1 MASSP
6 PGTPPG
12 VQQRPVS
19 ALIRPSPRPNS
30 RMSVSSRPGG
40 GSRASDEDGKTSVKV
55 AVRIRPPLKS
65 SDPGFELIPQRFQRS
80 MVQVTSPTSLSVESP
95 QGKKLFVF
103 DKVFG
108 EDIDQEGV
116 WRYLN
121 ESVNAFI
128 QGYNVSL
135 MAYGQSG
142 AGKSYTMGTSGPAEQ
157 SDKEI
162 MGIIPRAAA
171 ALFDTL
177 SGARPELRSTNSGL
191 RTPTRYSVSTNSVP
205 TLKKGVEKD
214 WVMKATYVEIY
225 NEQLRDL
232 LVPETVPQAERT
244 TVTIRE
250 DTKGRILLTGLHQM
264 TIDSIEDLLGALN
277 FGSSIRQTDAT
288 AINAKSS
295 RSHAVF
301 SLNLVQRKNKLQLAT
316 GPEKRLSMP
325 LEAMTGADSWIT
337 VDSKLHF
344 VDLAGS
350 ERLKN
355 TGASGERA
363 KEGISINAG
372 LASLGKVISQLSSRS
387 AGSHVS
393 YRDSKLTRLLQ
404 DSLGGNA
411 ITYMIA
417 CITPAEFHIS
427 ETLNTVQYAQRA
439 RAIQSKPRIQQ
450 VSDDNDKQAL
460 IDRLR
465 AEVAFL
471 REQIRNSERGDR
483 RSNVSQDRT
492 ERQNEREIEL
502 QNHLLDI
509 QENYSALSQ
518 RHAKLISEITK
529 ARDTESAP
537 TPTLD
542 DAIGNSAVERLKR
555 SNSFAE
561 AVEQVVLEYEKTI
574 QSLETSLS
582 NTRSSLSTTESSLLE
597 RETKCAYIE
606 TVNQQLQARLQK
618 LMDRESST
626 ENYLHDLEAR
636 LDGQSYGEEKNVVIV
651 AELRKEIARIR
662 ENEAS
667 CEDYISTLE
676 ERLAE
681 ADQDVELMQREI
693 ERLEHVVER
702 QRSIGKLDSLLY
714 ELDHLQPD
722 SKKDE
727 EPLTNGHSTDESDRS
742 NSAGVPGREHAKLIG
757 PTDEE
762 FDNDGEQTPLVL
774 PNEQQNGHIIDEDDI
789 PGSPAKEVTASE
801 KRVTANGFPN
811 RVSAQSNFVAD
822 KLETVT
828 QELFDL
834 RLEHESTVGE
844 YDVLS
849 GKYEDALRT
858 IAELRDAVDEAR
870 HPVNLTN
877 TASPTSTR
885 PTSFLGDARVSELKD
900 GGQSSSS
907 RSLSSELS
915 LAGESPSTTEP
926 SDVESP
932 IKRSDAADVARVLQ
946 TEATLFQEIE
956 NLKILQAQK
965 GAGMDAL
972 TKSYAQLQ
980 EQHLETLD
988 IVEELKT
995 EVQKAKMINPP
1006 SPTSPVIHR
1015 KGSQSIGGID
1025 RAHRCIASLRNI
1037 AIENFEDDPD
1047 ILSNVELN
1055 LDTAMHELHSR
1066 SERIQA
1072 LEQEIVTVRKEMEM
1086 KMTIISGLTRERSS
1100 LKGTS
1105 PMDISVVS
1113 SMRDQLMQSENQIK
1127 ILHETH
1133 AAREQELLAEIQS
1146 IHASLEQHKGS
1157 QIMNISASSVMPG
1170 VFPETPMPDMNAP
1183 KQLDYAWGD
1192 RKESQDDKV
1201 AELQGELARWE
1212 SKHQSALDSMQA
1224 SEKQLL
1230 QTIGELEATMN
1241 NVEALRIERATAS
1254 SKQNDSKATLVAEF
1268 EQERQQHQK
1277 VVALLQHE
1285 IGEHKA
1291 TISAHL
1297 DRVAQ
1302 LEYAHTNLREQFE
1315 QTTKD
1320 KEVTAME
1327 ISSHRNQV
1335 SRLEE
1340 QIAEQESAVKFHQYG
1355 LKSLHESHAKEI
1367 AQLRSSTAAAS
1378 KAGMEA
1384 RLSEQSTKNN
1394 EILTALQTEL
1404 AKSKS
1409 EMGVLLEGVAF
1420 VLQEDTAADRL
1431 QHQIQ
1436 ALVESKQT
1444 ILAQHKDAVEQLR
1457 LKEVEDKR
1465 LQSVVGELG
1474 TINEDLVQE
1483 LETVTE
1489 DRNKSARL
1497 VQELEDQLNKN
1508 FDQHQAANNRLSS
1521 LQSERNLQL
1530 EEACRAKSDL
1540 TRELEAYRIKVSQ
1553 LEVGQCIPLFA
1564 CSNKPDRVQSQIWDL
1579 SGSFGAPRDSS
1590 SPDPSK
1596 PRSDAYDDGRE
1607 RSNSIT
1613 SNLRKSTSVASL
1625 PSPPPSIPLP
1635 PLPTFSGAPPANAF
1649 SNGIGSITSNAN
1661 SQRHA
1666 SKDLANI
1673 QLTEDLEA
1681 RIRTIEKH
1689 LHAEKQLT
1697 ASLEEA
1703 LVDTENQTLK
1713 IKAEMEQ
1720 WRTKSYGL
1728 DDELAN
1734 LKKERNSTRY
1744 SIQAVEEERHAR
1756 KEAEAARAQLE
1767 ERMAAINRKK
1777 RRPALACF

>member
-6 PGTPPG
+6 PGTPPR

-30 RMSVSSRPGG
+30 RMSTSSRPGD

-55 AVRIRPPLKS
+55 AVRVRPPLKP

-80 MVQVTSPTSLSVESP
+80 MVQVTSPTSLAVESP

-116 WRYLN
+116 WGYLN
-121 ESVNAFI
+121 ESINAFV

-157 SDKEI
+157 NDKQV
-162 MGIIPRAAA
+162 MGVIPRAAM

-177 SGARPELRSTNSGL
+177 SGARPELRPSHSGL
-191 RTPTRYSVSTNSVP
+191 RTPTRYSVSTNSIP
-205 TLKKGVEKD
+205 TLKKGVEKN

-232 LVPETVPQAERT
+232 LVPENVPQAERT

-250 DTKGRILLTGLHQM
+250 DTKGRILLTGLNQV
-264 TIDSIEDLLGALN
+264 TIDSIEDLLEALN

-301 SLNLVQRKNKLQLAT
+301 SLNLVQRKNKLETAT
-316 GPEKRLSMP
+316 GREKRLSMP
-325 LEAMTGADSWIT
+325 LEAMTGAESWIT

-450 VSDDNDKQAL
+450 ISDDSDKQAL

-465 AEVAFL
+465 AEVTFL

-574 QSLETSLS
+574 QSLEASLS

-606 TVNQQLQARLQK
+606 TVNQQLQARVQK

-626 ENYLHDLEAR
+626 ENYLLDLEAK
-636 LDGQSYGEEKNVVIV
+636 LDGQSYGEEKNVAIV
-651 AELRKEIARIR
+651 SELRKEIARVR
-662 ENEAS
+662 ENAAS

-702 QRSIGKLDSLLY
+702 QRSIGKLDNLLY

-727 EPLTNGHSTDESDRS
+727 ERVTNGHMTDESERS
-742 NSAGVPGREHAKLIG
+742 HTTSDPVREHVESRE
-757 PTDEE
+757 PTEE
-762 FDNDGEQTPLVL
+762 ASDADDDRTPLVL
-774 PNEQQNGHIIDEDDI
+774 SNDQLNGHVNGDK
-789 PGSPAKEVTASE
+789 GAKEVSEPSATALPASE
-801 KRVTANGFPN
+801 KRVTVNGYPDQM
-811 RVSAQSNFVAD
+811 SAQSKFVGD
-822 KLETVT
+822 KLEIVS

-834 RLEHESTVGE
+834 RMEHESTVGE
-844 YDVLS
+844 YDLLS

-870 HPVNLTN
+870 HPINLTN
-877 TASPTSTR
+877 RASPNSTR

-915 LAGESPSTTEP
+915 LAGESPYTTEP
-926 SDVESP
+926 SDIESL

-946 TEATLFQEIE
+946 KEQTLFQEME
-956 NLKILQAQK
+956 NLKKLQAEK
-965 GAGMDAL
+965 EVGMDAL
-972 TKSYAQLQ
+972 TKQYAQLQ

-995 EVQKAKMINPP
+995 EVQKAKMTTPP

-1015 KGSQSIGGID
+1015 KGSQSVGGID

-1047 ILSNVELN
+1047 ILQNIELN
-1055 LDTAMHELHSR
+1055 LDTTMHELHSR

-1072 LEQEIVTVRKEMEM
+1072 LEQEMATVRKEMEM

-1105 PMDISVVS
+1105 PMDISVVA

-1127 ILHETH
+1127 VLHETH

-1146 IHASLEQHKGS
+1146 IHASLEQHKETHN
-1157 QIMNISASSVMPG
+1157 MNISASSVMPG
-1170 VFPETPMPDMNAP
+1170 LFPETPMPDTNAS
-1183 KQLDYAWGD
+1183 KQLDYAWGNQ
-1192 RKESQDDKV
+1192 KESQDDKV
-1201 AELQGELARWE
+1201 AELQGELAQWE

-1230 QTIGELEATMN
+1230 RTIGDLEATMS
-1241 NVEALRIERATAS
+1241 NVEALRIERAAAS
-1254 SKQNDSKATLVAEF
+1254 NDNKATLTAEF

-1277 VVALLQHE
+1277 IISLLQRE

-1291 TISAHL
+1291 TINSHL

-1302 LEYAHTNLREQFE
+1302 LEQAHTDLRDQFDQMTE
-1315 QTTKD
+1315 A
-1320 KEVTAME
+1320 KEVME
-1327 ISSHRNQV
+1327 TELSSHRNQI

-1367 AQLRSSTAAAS
+1367 AQLKLSTATVA
-1378 KAGMEA
+1378 KADMEA

-1394 EILTALQTEL
+1394 EIMTALQAEL
-1404 AKSKS
+1404 AKAKS
-1409 EMGVLLEGVAF
+1409 EMGVLLKGVAA
-1420 VLQEDTAADRL
+1420 VLHEDTAVDQL

-1436 ALVESKQT
+1436 ALVESKQMM
-1444 ILAQHKDAVEQLR
+1444 LDQHKDAVEQLR
-1457 LKEVEDKR
+1457 LKETEDKQ

-1474 TINEDLVQE
+1474 IINESLVQE

-1489 DRNKSARL
+1489 ERNKSARL

-1508 FDQHQAANNRLSS
+1508 FDQHQAANNRLSN

-1530 EEACRAKSDL
+1530 EEANRTKIDL
-1540 TRELEAYRIKVSQ
+1540 TREVELYRNKVSQ
-1553 LEVGQCIPLFA
+1553 LE
-1564 CSNKPDRVQSQIWDL
+1564 SQLWER
-1579 SGSFGAPRDSS
+1579 SGSFGTPRDGS

-1596 PRSDAYDDGRE
+1596 PRFDAMEDNRE

-1613 SNLRKSTSVASL
+1613 SNLRKSASIVTL

-1635 PLPTFSGAPPANAF
+1635 PLPTFSGPPSANAIT
-1649 SNGIGSITSNAN
+1649 NGIG

-1666 SKDLANI
+1666 SKDLANV

-1767 ERMAAINRKK
+1767 ERMAAINKKK